1 MILRRRR
8 LLAGLI
14 VFYNGQFEIHS
25 YISYQ
30 INKSLSGGAY
40 LPIAQGSLTKFESQK
55 ILYPWYLECTFSQ
68 HIKLSLFD
76 TPVKQQFLF
85 DIQTFVDNSKACG
98 QEENTRNPYLM
109 SKNLRTRPW
118 KYQYHKQQ
126 MSLRVY

>member
-30 INKSLSGGAY
+30 INKSLSGGLIY
-40 LPIAQGSLTKFESQK
+40 PSLKARSQSSK
-55 ILYPWYLECTFSQ
+55 VRRSCTPGIWNALF